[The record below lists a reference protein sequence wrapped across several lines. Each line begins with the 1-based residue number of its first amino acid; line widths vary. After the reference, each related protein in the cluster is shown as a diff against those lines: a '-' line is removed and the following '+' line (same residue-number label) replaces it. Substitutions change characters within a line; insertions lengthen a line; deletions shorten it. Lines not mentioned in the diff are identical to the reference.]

1 MPSLISS
8 LKGLF
13 TPSAELSRI
22 ERAIFDAVR
31 EKLEPREAELWDKQL
46 SAINKIHRSPDG
58 REMNLYVMRNGTS
71 DFPAELCFAK
81 GGEFKIAVVD
91 IVEKTGAAKLR
102 GRVWCV
108 KGHVFSIEYKTSF
121 KEFESMAQ
129 GEWKVHCH
137 IENYPS

>member
-1 MPSLISS
+1 MPSLITA

-13 TPSAELSRI
+13 VSSAQLSRL
-22 ERAIFDAVR
+22 EKTIFDAVR
-31 EKLEPREAELWDKQL
+31 EKLQPHEAELWDKQL
-46 SAINKIHRSPDG
+46 TAINKIHRSPDG

-91 IVEKTGAAKLR
+91 IVANAGAAKLR

-121 KEFESMAQ
+121 KEFERMAQ
-129 GEWKVHCH
+129 DEWQVHCH